1 MKIIFK
7 KMPLSETNKKQS
19 QSIEDLIAQLEAP
32 SSDSGLTNGSLS
44 NCHNGDC
51 PNGNDLK
58 NRKVLKGKRTNSSS
72 ISSPGGN
79 NSNSASSFQKTN
91 SFGQNSEPILCKN
104 IIMSKKYTKHMK
116 SLRDRGNP
124 KKNGAGGKHT
134 WGAPGCELDEEYIDS
149 KDPNYDSDDENVV
162 MVCVENSENKPG
174 KITAI
179 KSNNSIED
187 EIEDDDE
194 NSNFENLKELNT
206 DNLDGEIKLV
216 VLEYFHN
223 GDTMEVADHLKC
235 YNLSKIKSQL
245 IAYLVQ
251 IALDHNNTCKEL
263 MSRLLRDLTVEL
275 FAEKDFVRG
284 FDLLMRNLTDLT
296 LDNPD
301 APEVF

>member
-1 MKIIFK
+1 
-7 KMPLSETNKKQS
+7 
-19 QSIEDLIAQLEAP
+19 
-32 SSDSGLTNGSLS
+32 
-44 NCHNGDC
+44 
-51 PNGNDLK
+51 
-58 NRKVLKGKRTNSSS
+58 
-72 ISSPGGN
+72 
-79 NSNSASSFQKTN
+79 
-91 SFGQNSEPILCKN
+91 
-104 IIMSKKYTKHMK
+104 MSKKYTKHMK